1 MHVTGRASE
10 VDFLAFSITMLLTLV
25 CAFGAKESSLVNN
38 FLTGTN
44 GEGIAY
50 LGSSFVTT

>member
-1 MHVTGRASE
+1 MHVTGLANE
-10 VDFLAFSITMLLTLV
+10 IDPLAFAVTMLLTLV

-44 GEGIAY
+44 GA
-50 LGSSFVTT
+50 